1 MADSWKIIDYPPAI
15 CQPSTVGKVY
25 LALAHV
31 LAAPSSY

>member
-1 MADSWKIIDYPPAI
+1 MADSWKILDYPPAI